1 MVRPTLRCAATIGLI
16 GQPTQPD
23 TKDPPMSDTA
33 DFASREEIEAMV
45 LAKVVEDP
53 AFATRL
59 KADAKAALAEM
70 FDTKLP
76 ATINVQ
82 VFQETPSDLMIRL
95 PIVATDEISE
105 KELEGVAGGLC
116 SPAVIGRPG
125 FGMPRPGIP
134 GMPGMPR
141 PPVKRW

>member
-1 MVRPTLRCAATIGLI
+1 MPALRCAATIGLI

-53 AFATRL
+53 AFAARL
-59 KADAKAALAEM
+59 KADAKAALSEM

-76 ATINVQ
+76 ASVNVH
-82 VFQETPSDLMIRL
+82 VFQETPSALMIRL
-95 PIVATDEISE
+95 PIVANGEISE
-105 KELEGVAGGLC
+105 SELEGVAGGLC
-116 SPAVIGRPG
+116 TPAMGVSPLPSP
-125 FGMPRPGIP
+125 GMPRPG
-134 GMPGMPR
+134 MPGR

>member
-1 MVRPTLRCAATIGLI
+1 MVSPALRCAATITLI

-23 TKDPPMSDTA
+23 TKGAPMSNAA

-53 AFATRL
+53 AFAARL
-59 KADAKAALAEM
+59 KADTKAALAEM
-70 FDTKLP
+70 FETKLP
-76 ATINVQ
+76 ATMNVH

-116 SPAVIGRPG
+116 TPAFGVRPLPSP
-125 FGMPRPGIP
+125 GMPRPGIP
-134 GMPGMPR
+134 NMPR
-141 PPVKRW
+141 PVKRW